1 MGSESTTESITGAS
15 LILGSEEELQARLA
29 LTGPG
34 DVARGIFLNSLLDLL
49 RQFGDED
56 LLRHCLEVSGE
67 QRFLEFFNY
76 PLSTFLRMAYPAAWR
91 LGEKYGDFEG
101 AMREMGY
108 QASKAFY
115 ASSAGKVLLL
125 LARNE
130 PLRLLNNMP
139 STTHAVLGDNTGIT
153 HMKRTG
159 QSHGVL
165 TYMRDVVPRPYNEGA
180 LRASLE
186 AVGAKEVSVHG
197 RPLGDF
203 NTDYELS
210 WT

>member
-1 MGSESTTESITGAS
+1 MVDESGTGVS
-15 LILGSEEELQARLA
+15 LTLGSDEDLQERLA
-29 LTGPG
+29 LTGPD

-49 RQFGDED
+49 RQFGDD
-56 LLRHCLEVSGE
+56 ALLQTCLELSGE

-76 PLSTFLRMAYPAAWR
+76 PMSTWLRMAYPAAR
-91 LGEKYGDFEG
+91 RMAVKYGDFEK
-101 AMREMGY
+101 AMWEMGY

-139 STTHAVLGDNTGIT
+139 STTHAVLGDNTGLLQ
-153 HMKRTG
+153 MKRTG

-165 TYMRDVVPRPYNEGA
+165 SYTRDLVPRPYNEGG
-180 LRASLE
+180 LSASLE
-186 AVGAKEVSVHG
+186 AVGARQVKVRAHV
-197 RPLGDF
+197 LGTF
-203 NTDYELS
+203 TTDYEVS
-210 WT
+210 WG

>member
-1 MGSESTTESITGAS
+1 MADEPDIARPAAFGSD
-15 LILGSEEELQARLA
+15 EELLYRIS

-34 DVARGIFLNSLLDLL
+34 DVARGIFMNSLLDML
-49 RQFGDED
+49 RQFGDEA

-76 PLSTFLRMAYPAAWR
+76 PMSTFLRMAYPAAWR
-91 LGEKYGDFEG
+91 MGEKYGGFEG
-101 AMREMGY
+101 AFREMGY

-125 LARNE
+125 LARND
-130 PLRLLNNMP
+130 PLRMLNNMP
-139 STTHAVLGDNTGIT
+139 STTNAVLGDNTGIT
-153 HMKRTG
+153 QMKRTG
-159 QSHGVL
+159 KSSGVL
-165 TYMRDVVPRPYNEGA
+165 TYMRDLVPRPYNEGA

-186 AVGAKEVSVHG
+186 AVGAHDVTVVAHV
-197 RPLGDF
+197 LGEFD
-203 NTDYELS
+203 TDYELH